1 MNNID
6 CDQIILFGLVA
17 IFAIYVYRN
26 VLDPN
31 QTQSF
36 KVGAQVPGSMPNQA
50 GMNQAGMNQAGMNQE
65 GMNQAF
71 QNVNNSIN
79 GLSQN
84 LNQNG
89 NSASMNQNI
98 LDELHKL
105 SNNVSRAEGSANA
118 ARTAANNAT
127 NAVNVA
133 SASMNANGPPIAA
146 ANSMNAMNGS
156 DNTDSIPAIFQNVPE
171 PNADPGG
178 DSVPKSYNVGGKKSD
193 SCFPQDTLTAEDLLP
208 QEDVDAIKQFSDES
222 IGDGVIKGIELL
234 GAGYHVG
241 VNSVGQSLRNAN
253 RQLRSEPP
261 NPQTEVSPFLNS
273 TIAPDLQRRPLEL
286 TDSCAKA
293 QGVDSPGEVPG
304 NATMDS
310 ETNSVNMKSSL
321 TGNNPDNSIPNPSN
335 MR

>member
-31 QTQSF
+31 QTQPF
-36 KVGAQVPGSMPNQA
+36 KVGAQVPVPGVNQP
-50 GMNQAGMNQAGMNQE
+50 GVNNEMNNALN
-65 GMNQAF
+65 
-71 QNVNNSIN
+71 NVNNSIN
-79 GLSQN
+79 NLSQN
-84 LNQNG
+84 LNRNSGDGVNENLMAELTRLNNG
-89 NSASMNQNI
+89 I
-98 LDELHKL
+98 
-105 SNNVSRAEGSANA
+105 SRAEGSANA
-118 ARTAANNAT
+118 ARNAANNAT
-127 NAVNVA
+127 NAVNAA
-133 SASMNANGPPIAA
+133 SAAMNANGTPIAA

-178 DSVPKSYNVGGKKSD
+178 DSVPKSYNVGKNKSD
-193 SCFPQDTLTAEDLLP
+193 SCFPQDTLTVEDLLP
-208 QEDVDAIKQFSDES
+208 QEDVDAIKQFSEES
-222 IGDGVIKGIELL
+222 IGDGVLKGIELL
-234 GAGYHVG
+234 GAGFHVG

-273 TIAPDLQRRPLEL
+273 SIGPDLQRRPLEL
-286 TDSCAKA
+286 TESCAKA
-293 QGVDSPGEVPG
+293 QGNDSPTEVPG
-304 NATMDS
+304 NETMDPDM
-310 ETNSVNMKSSL
+310 NSVNIKNSL
-321 TGNNPDNSIPNPSN
+321 IDNNKDNAPPLPYN

>member
-31 QTQSF
+31 QTQGF
-36 KVGAQVPGSMPNQA
+36 KVGAQVPMNQP
-50 GMNQAGMNQAGMNQE
+50 GMNQPAMNSEMANALANM
-65 GMNQAF
+65 
-71 QNVNNSIN
+71 NNSLNDIN
-79 GLSQN
+79 SN
-84 LNQNG
+84 LNQNR
-89 NSASMNQNI
+89 NSNGVSNSI
-98 LDELHKL
+98 RDELNSL
-105 SNNVSRAEGSANA
+105 NNAISRAENSANA
-118 ARTAANNAT
+118 ARVAANNAT
-127 NAVNVA
+127 NAVNA
-133 SASMNANGPPIAA
+133 NSAALNANGSPIAA
-146 ANSMNAMNGS
+146 ANSMNNMNGS

-178 DSVPKSYNVGGKKSD
+178 DSVPRSYNVGENKSD

-208 QEDVDAIKQFSDES
+208 QEDVDAIKQFAEES
-222 IGDGVIKGIELL
+222 IGDGVLKGIELL

-261 NPQTEVSPFLNS
+261 NPQVEVSPFLNS
-273 TIAPDLQRRPLEL
+273 TIGPDLQRRPLEL
-286 TDSCAKA
+286 TESCAKA
-293 QGVDSPGEVPG
+293 EGVESPGEIPG
-304 NATMDS
+304 NATINTD
-310 ETNSVNMKSSL
+310 TNSINMNNSL
-321 TGNNPDNSIPNPSN
+321 LGNNSNNASPQPVNS